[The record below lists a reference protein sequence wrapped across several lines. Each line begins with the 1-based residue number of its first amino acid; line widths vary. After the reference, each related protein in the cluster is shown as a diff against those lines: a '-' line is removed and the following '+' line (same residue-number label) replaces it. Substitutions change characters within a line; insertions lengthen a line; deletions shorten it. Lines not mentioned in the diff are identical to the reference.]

1 MKHLVTVIALSVILG
16 APVWADTKTVTLF
29 VPGMTCST
37 CPITISK
44 ALKKISGVE
53 KIDIRFE
60 QRQAVVT
67 YDDAKTNVQAL
78 IKATTE
84 AGYPFE
90 EKQGK

>member
-1 MKHLVTVIALSVILG
+1 MKHLATVIALCVILG
-16 APVWADTKTVTLF
+16 APVWAATKTVTLF

-37 CPITISK
+37 CPVTINK
-44 ALKKISGVE
+44 ALKKIAGVD

-60 QRQAVVT
+60 QKQAVVT

-78 IKATTE
+78 IKATTD
-84 AGYPFE
+84 AGYPSE